1 MRERMKS
8 GLSTSAVY
16 KGLCDLNIYDKIEKG
31 KYTGDIHLIR
41 LVLQRLGI
49 SASIAGKY
57 LCRDEYDEML
67 SRFNILEFIKEGRLD
82 TVYLIFS
89 FRNMCKPELRN
100 STETWRS
107 H

>member
-1 MRERMKS
+1 METRYIGKLIQCERMKS
-8 GLSTSAVY
+8 GLSASAVY

-82 TVYLIFS
+82 
-89 FRNMCKPELRN
+89 KAN
-100 STETWRS
+100 SAS
-107 H
+107 